1 MIRSRMFRLLLAVL
15 ALSFATAVV
24 AQSPVE
30 SSPQPAAQSSPQPR
44 NSKTPSPTD
53 YSFRI
58 KAHRIWTDTGL
69 NLNPGDRIHVSGAIT
84 VCEELAPTGNARLP
98 LPSAP
103 RGALLVKLDADTPP
117 ILASPDA
124 DLPILNSSQLYLGIN
139 GFHCRGTVPVT
150 VHVDWHKPDQSS
162 H

>member
-84 VCEELAPTGNARLP
+84 VCE
-98 LPSAP
+98 
-103 RGALLVKLDADTPP
+103 
-117 ILASPDA
+117 
-124 DLPILNSSQLYLGIN
+124 
-139 GFHCRGTVPVT
+139 
-150 VHVDWHKPDQSS
+150 
-162 H
+162 